1 MRRIASLVA
10 GSLVHAADNGA
21 NGPLPPV
28 GTGPLPNVW
37 GGRAFG
43 NVGGVS
49 GHLFAFSG
57 ADGATQEGSGFVGV
71 LGRALYDIVFDG
83 GGATL
88 HCGFGSG
95 SPDGTLLAAS
105 SDALVVAASSSSD
118 ATPGVV
124 VAYSSWDLLLGRA
137 PEVSLRQTSVT
148 GAVTGGGDDRRSSA
162 PCNLTGCWH
171 VGTLCSKR

>member
-57 ADGATQEGSGFVGV
+57 ADGATQEGSRVYVISAHWYRSWTKV
-71 LGRALYDIVFDG
+71 LKAR
-83 GGATL
+83 
-88 HCGFGSG
+88 H
-95 SPDGTLLAAS
+95 
-105 SDALVVAASSSSD
+105 
-118 ATPGVV
+118 
-124 VAYSSWDLLLGRA
+124 
-137 PEVSLRQTSVT
+137 
-148 GAVTGGGDDRRSSA
+148 SA
-162 PCNLTGCWH
+162 G
-171 VGTLCSKR
+171 